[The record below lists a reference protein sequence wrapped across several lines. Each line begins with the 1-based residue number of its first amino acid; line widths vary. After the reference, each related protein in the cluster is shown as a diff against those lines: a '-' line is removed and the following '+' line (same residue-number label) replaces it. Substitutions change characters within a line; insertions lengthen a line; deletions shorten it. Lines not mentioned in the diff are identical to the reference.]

1 MKRTYKLLI
10 IIISVTLLF
19 PGILRGQILNEYL
32 KEAGENH
39 PGLKAAW
46 HEYYAA
52 LEKVPQVGTLP
63 DPMLS
68 FGVFVSPVETR
79 LGPQQLKV
87 SFSQMFPWFGT
98 LKEKE
103 KAAAEKAK
111 IEYQQFLDLKNQ
123 VYQQVKT
130 QWYQL
135 YKTGRA
141 ISITKENLDIL
152 NSLKTLS
159 RRNYETGKSEMA
171 DLLRINVNIREQENR
186 LDDLQEQLSTQKTE
200 FSLLLNRSGKD
211 TLVTPGSIQLDTFNT
226 LAYRDSVRKNPK
238 LTALSHKQTA
248 LEHQYEVDKK
258 KGYPSISLGLDYAVL
273 GNREDMQVAQNG
285 RDVIMPMVGISLPLY
300 REKYKA
306 MKRETKMKLE
316 AVRNEQ
322 KNRLN
327 NLSSQYEKAEE
338 QYLDAVRK
346 VDLYKEQVEET
357 ERIYNLLKTNYSA
370 DGENFFELLRTRL
383 MVQKF
388 ELKLEKAKANQN
400 IAVSTLKYLT
410 NQNQ

>member
-19 PGILRGQILNEYL
+19 PGILRGQTLNDYL

-87 SFSQMFPWFGT
+87 SISQMFPWFGT

-111 IEYQQFLDLKNQ
+111 IEYQQFQDLKNQ
-123 VYQQVKT
+123 VYKQVKT

-186 LDDLQEQLSTQKTE
+186 LEDLQEQLSTQKTE
-200 FSLLLNRSGKD
+200 FNLLLNRSGKD

-346 VDLYKEQVEET
+346 VNLYKEQVEET